1 MSIRAIP
8 NQQTNDRNLGS
19 AQQYLSQAL
28 SPLLRNPLTN
38 GSILSSVSLTTGD
51 NTIPH
56 GLGRALQG
64 WSIVRMRANFSQ
76 IYDKQDTNSS
86 PQNNL
91 ILNASADVVADIY
104 VF

>member
-28 SPLLRNPLTN
+28 SPLLKNPLTN
-38 GSILSSVSLTTGD
+38 GNVLENISLAIGD
-51 NTIPH
+51 NTISH

-64 WSIVRMRANFSQ
+64 WSIVRMRSVFSQ
-76 IYDKQDTNSS
+76 LYDKQTTNS
-86 PQNNL
+86 NIENTL
-91 ILNASADVVADIY
+91 VLNSSAVVVVDVY